1 MSMFA
6 SVLAPVTRLVV
17 EALCLSD
24 GWDSDQAAIATL
36 RAQRAGVRGVD
47 KTTITRWREGERS
60 ISLEQLR
67 VLVGGNVARA
77 QAVLRALA
85 PELGGEIVFV
95 GAGRVGS
102 AAEEALDVDEAAGL
116 FSRAIQRDMADGR
129 LDHAEEHHARLD
141 RLELELAQ
149 ARKALPPRASR

>member
-1 MSMFA
+1 MSTLTQ
-6 SVLAPVTRLVV
+6 VLAPVTRLVV
-17 EALCLSD
+17 EALTLSD
-24 GWDSDQAAIATL
+24 GWDSDQAGIATA

-47 KTTITRWREGERS
+47 KTSITRWREGERS
-60 ISLEQLR
+60 ISLEQL
-67 VLVGGNVARA
+67 RA

-116 FSRAIQRDMADGR
+116 FSRAIQRDIADGR
-129 LDHAEEHHARLD
+129 LDHVEEHHARID
-141 RLELELAQ
+141 RLERELSE